1 MFHFAKIKSNWCCF
15 LYHLVNNV
23 DTDNF
28 FADVVKSFQP
38 NIHYRKWYIFQLFP
52 NAIVA
57 KLLLC
62 AHKIIDLNQ
71 NTHGGSHI
79 LFLLLF
85 SDICQQYMDDV
96 NCLPQIHLSSILVK
110 KFGKKQTSHWYCTA
124 MLHYQDYILSN
135 WLFATSSVQAICL
148 LPLFSNWICFQFVSD
163 PPGPL
168 CKLQICSWKHPL
180 IIIGVK

>member
-1 MFHFAKIKSNWCCF
+1 MLLCFILLRSNQTDIAFCIINM
-15 LYHLVNNV
+15 LVLSMVNNV

-71 NTHGGSHI
+71 NTWWFSHFVFVVI
-79 LFLLLF
+79 FW
-85 SDICQQYMDDV
+85 Y
-96 NCLPQIHLSSILVK
+96 LP
-110 KFGKKQTSHWYCTA
+110 
-124 MLHYQDYILSN
+124 
-135 WLFATSSVQAICL
+135 AIYE
-148 LPLFSNWICFQFVSD
+148 W
-163 PPGPL
+163 
-168 CKLQICSWKHPL
+168 CKLLATNTFIINTRQKFWEKANFTL
-180 IIIGVK
+180 ILHSNVALPVLHFK